1 MKKTIPTLFKLFMFS
16 GFIMLFAACSDDD
29 DNSYPSVVT
38 ELVDA
43 VTNADKA
50 IAYIKRDNGE
60 LFYMKDQRIGASAAD
75 STYRC
80 LSMYEV
86 LKDENGKT
94 TQYAKVYQLKNIFS
108 SFPVAAD
115 RLKSHEHSPVQVYST
130 WPSDRYFNMYFGYLT
145 TGVASHPFAFSIDST
160 SVSAT
165 TGKRIMHVSLIHQRP
180 PTDPESY
187 TQKSYL
193 SLPLYTLKDEADSLV
208 FHVNTYNGEKRY
220 GIDINS

>member
-1 MKKTIPTLFKLFMFS
+1 MLS
-16 GFIMLFAACSDDD
+16 GFILLSAACSDAEEYT
-29 DNSYPSVVT
+29 YPSVVT

-43 VTNADKA
+43 VSNAEKT
-50 IAYIKRDNGE
+50 IAYIRRDNGD

-86 LKDENGKT
+86 LKDENGKA

-108 SFPVAAD
+108 SFPVASD
-115 RLKSHEHSPVQVYST
+115 HLKSHEHSPVQVFST
-130 WPSDRYFNMYFGYLT
+130 WQSERYFNMYFGFLT
-145 TGVASHPFAFSIDST
+145 TGVASHLFAFSIDST
-160 SVSAT
+160 TVSAT
-165 TGKRIMHVSLIHQRP
+165 TSKRIRHVSLIHQRP

-193 SLPLYTLKDEADSLV
+193 SLPLYNVKDKADSL
-208 FHVNTYNGEKRY
+208 FFLVNTSDGEKQY
-220 GIDINS
+220 KMGL

>member
-1 MKKTIPTLFKLFMFS
+1 MKKTIPTLLKLFMLS
-16 GFIMLFAACSDDD
+16 GFILLSAACSDDEEYT
-29 DNSYPSVVT
+29 YPSVVT

-43 VTNADKA
+43 VTNTEKT
-50 IAYIKRDNGE
+50 IAYIRRDNGE

-86 LKDENGKT
+86 LKDENGKA

-108 SFPVAAD
+108 SFPIASD
-115 RLKSHEHSPVQVYST
+115 RLKSHEHSPVQVFST
-130 WPSDRYFNMYFGYLT
+130 WQSERYFNMYFGFLT
-145 TGVASHPFAFSIDST
+145 TGVESHLFAFSIDST
-160 SVSAT
+160 TVSAT

-180 PTDPESY
+180 QADPESY

-193 SLPLYTLKDEADSLV
+193 SLPIYKVKDEADSL
-208 FHVNTYNGEKRY
+208 FFLVNTSDGEKQY
-220 GIDINS
+220 KMGL